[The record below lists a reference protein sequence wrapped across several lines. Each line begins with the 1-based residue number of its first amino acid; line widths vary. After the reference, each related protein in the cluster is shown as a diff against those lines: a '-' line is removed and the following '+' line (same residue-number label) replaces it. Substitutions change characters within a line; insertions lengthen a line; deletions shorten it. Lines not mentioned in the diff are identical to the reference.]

1 MLIFVIYIYFQS
13 IPCGSPSTCGALWK
27 KNHLINQDT
36 TLAPL
41 TYALVSA
48 LVETV
53 LGSLNSAVVQEIGLA
68 WGLKNELNSLESIL
82 DTVQLVLQD
91 AESKQRKD
99 EALQNWLRKLKNAA
113 YDAENLLDQIAT
125 EGLRR
130 RVASERGKLIIHK
143 LNSILSLRNPL
154 VFRFRIAHKVKN
166 IRERLDAI
174 AEERLK
180 FHLREG
186 IIMDHQVGSE
196 VENRHTSSL
205 VNESEI
211 YGRHEEKEI
220 IVEKL
225 LDDMNVENDLS
236 VYAICGMGG
245 IGKTTLAQLVYNDER
260 VDRQFDMR
268 IWVCVSD
275 DFSIH
280 RLIRA
285 IIESTEGG
293 GCNISEL
300 DPLQRLLQE
309 RLRGKRFL
317 LVLDDVWNENS
328 MLWDRLREALRC
340 GSKGSVVMVTT
351 RIEKV
356 ATMMAAISIHN
367 LRFLSE
373 DDSWSLFRRRA
384 FAIGEVDE
392 SLKEIGK
399 GIVKKCG
406 GVPLAVKAL
415 GSLMRYKSSES
426 EWLAIKESDIW
437 HLSDDDNG
445 ILPALRL
452 SYDNLPLQMRQCFSY
467 CCIFP
472 KDYVME
478 EDHLIQLWMANGF
491 IPSEGQTDLRLTG
504 HLIFKELI
512 WRSFFQDVKKNSKF
526 NVVCKMHD
534 LVHDL
539 AVSVMRHETYIV
551 ENVEVLKF
559 PKTLHHL
566 SFCLTSWEENKGK
579 LKLPINKSLRSLVDY
594 GGPFTA
600 CVEGFWSFLSKQRY
614 LRVLDL
620 NYSIIEKMPNFI
632 YKMEHLRFL
641 TFECD
646 NLKKLPESLTCLH
659 NLQTLKLLN
668 SEELLE
674 LPKGLKYMKNLRF
687 LDIERCYSLLCT
699 PPGLGELTCL
709 QKLSIF
715 IVGQDSAHQIG
726 QLKDLNLGGD
736 LTIKG
741 LEHIRN
747 FESAKIANL
756 MTKKNLTSLALFWT
770 KGIEHDSAEHF
781 EEILEGL
788 QPNQNIEK
796 IHIQLYQGSRFPNWM
811 STLFINNLKE
821 ISLEQCERCK
831 HLPPL
836 GKLPSLACLSLIGL
850 KHIKSLNVEWHG
862 DGDGESS
869 FPALTRLLI
878 MSMPNLEEWTKPDS
892 VQCFP
897 CLLTVEIF
905 KCPKLTGIPF
915 LPTIKELSISS
926 DNNTS
931 FLKSTMF
938 LTSLTSLRLQN
949 MPGIDILPEGLFQ
962 NHKAL
967 ERLVIGLSSIRTISL
982 DNLYALKRLILL
994 DCSNLEVIPEGL
1006 NSLESLNIMCCDR
1019 LISFPATILQGSS
1032 SLRYLSINN
1041 CKKLINPLSGPL
1053 ERSSVLQDLLI
1064 NGCPEMKYIPES
1076 VQQLSG
1082 LRELVIW
1089 DCEGLCSLP
1098 NWLGSL
1104 QSLSE
1109 MKIWGCKNL
1118 KSLPDG
1124 LQSLKSLRVL
1134 EIDECPILLKR
1145 CRKSKGKDWPKI
1157 SHIPNIRIDGKM
1169 IQYLDI

>member
-1 MLIFVIYIYFQS
+1 M
-13 IPCGSPSTCGALWK
+13 A
-27 KNHLINQDT
+27 D
-36 TLAPL
+36 
-41 TYALVSA
+41 ALVSA
-48 LVETV
+48 LVKTV
-53 LGSLNSAVVQEIGLA
+53 LGSLNSAAVQEIGLA

-82 DTVQLVLQD
+82 DTVHLVLQD
-91 AESKQRKD
+91 AESKQRKN

-130 RVASERGKLIIHK
+130 RVASERGKLITHK
-143 LNSILSLRNPL
+143 LNSFASLRNPL
-154 VFRFRIAHKVKN
+154 VFRFKIAHKVKN
-166 IRERLDAI
+166 IRERLDDI

-186 IIMDHQVGSE
+186 ILMDHQVGSA

-225 LDDMNVENDLS
+225 LDNMNVENDLS
-236 VYAICGMGG
+236 VYAICGLGG
-245 IGKTTLAQLVYNDER
+245 IGKTTLAQLVYKDER
-260 VDRQFDMR
+260 VDMQFDMR
-268 IWVCVSD
+268 IWVCVFD

-285 IIESTEGG
+285 IIESTGG
-293 GCNISEL
+293 GGSDISEL
-300 DPLQRLLQE
+300 DPLQCFLQE

-328 MLWDRLREALRC
+328 MLWDGLREALRC

-356 ATMMAAISIHN
+356 AMMMAAISIHN
-367 LRFLSE
+367 LRFLSK

-384 FAIGEVDE
+384 FVTGEEDE
-392 SLKEIGK
+392 NLKEIGK

-445 ILPALRL
+445 ILSALRL

-472 KDYVME
+472 KGYVMK
-478 EDHLIQLWMANGF
+478 EDHLIQLWMANDF
-491 IPSEGQTDLRLTG
+491 IPSEGQSDLRLTG
-504 HLIFKELI
+504 HLIFKELV
-512 WRSFFQDVKKNSKF
+512 WRSFFQDVQKNSES
-526 NVVCKMHD
+526 NVECKMHD

-539 AVSVMRHETYIV
+539 AVSVTRHEICIV
-551 ENVEVLKF
+551 ENGEVLKF
-559 PKTLHHL
+559 SKTLHHL
-566 SFCLTSWEENKGK
+566 SFWVARWEENKGK
-579 LKLPINKSLRSLVDY
+579 LKLPINKSLRSIVFHIGAHPDW
-594 GGPFTA
+594 
-600 CVEGFWSFLSKQRY
+600 VEGFSSFLSKQRY

-620 NYSIIEKMPNFI
+620 NTYNIMEKLPNFV
-632 YKMEHLRFL
+632 YRMEHLRFL
-641 TFECD
+641 TLNCLY
-646 NLKKLPESLTCLH
+646 LKKLPESLTCLH
-659 NLQTLKLLN
+659 NLQTLKLWN
-668 SEELLE
+668 SGELLE
-674 LPKGLKYMKNLRF
+674 LPKGLKYMKNLCF
-687 LDIERCYSLLCT
+687 LDIESWYSLVCT

-709 QKLSIF
+709 QKLCIF

-736 LTIKG
+736 LTILG

-747 FESAKIANL
+747 SESSKSANL
-756 MTKKNLTSLALFWT
+756 RTKKNLTSLALFWT
-770 KGIEHDSAEHF
+770 EGIEHDSAEHF
-781 EEILEGL
+781 EEILESL

-796 IHIQLYQGSRFPNWM
+796 IHIKLYQGSRFPNWM

-831 HLPPL
+831 HLSPL
-836 GKLPSLACLSLIGL
+836 GKLSSLACLRLRGL

-862 DGDGESS
+862 DGESS
-869 FPALTRLLI
+869 FPALTELYI
-878 MSMPNLEEWTKPDS
+878 SSMPNLEEWTIPDS
-892 VQCFP
+892 VESFP
-897 CLLTVEIF
+897 CLVILGIIE
-905 KCPKLTGIPF
+905 CPMLTGIPF
-915 LPTIKELSISS
+915 LPSIKELTISS
-926 DNNTS
+926 DHNTS

-938 LTSLTSLRLQN
+938 LTSLTSLSLRKMSN
-949 MPGIDILPEGLFQ
+949 IDILPEDLFQ

-967 ERLVIGLSSIRTISL
+967 ESLVISRCSIRTLSL
-982 DNLYALKRLILL
+982 DNLYALKRLTLYG
-994 DCSNLEVIPEGL
+994 CSNLEVIPEGPNHL
-1006 NSLESLNIMCCDR
+1006 NSLESLDISWCDR

-1032 SLRYLSINN
+1032 SLRSLSIQH

-1053 ERSSVLQDLLI
+1053 ERSPTLQDLTILE
-1064 NGCPEMKYIPES
+1064 CPEMKYIPES

-1082 LRELVIW
+1082 LRSLIIYN
-1089 DCEGLCSLP
+1089 CEGLCSLP

-1104 QSLSE
+1104 QSLSQLR
-1109 MKIWGCKNL
+1109 IDGCKNL

-1124 LQSLKSLRVL
+1124 FQCLKSLRVL
-1134 EIDECPILLKR
+1134 VIGRCPLLLKR
-1145 CRKSKGKDWPKI
+1145 CRKSKGEDWPKI
-1157 SHIPNIRIDGKM
+1157 SHIPQICIDGK
-1169 IQYLDI
+1169 II

>member
-1 MLIFVIYIYFQS
+1 MIYFQS
-13 IPCGSPSTCGALWK
+13 IVPCGSLSCGK
-27 KNHLINQDT
+27 KMMK

-41 TYALVSA
+41 TCFAVLSSKDALVYALVK
-48 LVETV
+48 TV
-53 LGSLNSAVVQEIGLA
+53 LGSLNSAAVQEIGLA

-91 AESKQRKD
+91 AESKQRKN

-130 RVASERGKLIIHK
+130 RVASERGKLITDK
-143 LNSILSLRNPL
+143 LNSFVSMRNPL
-154 VFRFRIAHKVKN
+154 VCHFKIAHKVKN

-186 IIMDHQVGSE
+186 IIMDHQVASA
-196 VENRHTSSL
+196 VEDRQTSSL
-205 VNESEI
+205 VNEFEI

-220 IVEKL
+220 IVENL
-225 LDDMNVENDLS
+225 LDNMNVENDLF
-236 VYAICGMGG
+236 VYALCGMGG
-245 IGKTTLAQLVYNDER
+245 LGKTTLAQLVYNDER
-260 VDRQFDMR
+260 VDKHFEIR

-285 IIESTEGG
+285 IIESTGG
-293 GCNISEL
+293 GGFNISEL
-300 DPLQRLLQE
+300 DTLHRLLQE
-309 RLRGKRFL
+309 S
-317 LVLDDVWNENS
+317 S
-328 MLWDRLREALRC
+328 MLWDGLREALRC

-356 ATMMAAISIHN
+356 ALMMAAISIN
-367 LRFLSE
+367 LRFLSD
-373 DDSWSLFRRRA
+373 DDSWLLFRRRA
-384 FAIGEVDE
+384 FATGEEDE

-437 HLSDDDNG
+437 HLSDDEND

-478 EDHLIQLWMANGF
+478 EYHLIQLWMANGF

-504 HLIFKELI
+504 HLIFKELV
-512 WRSFFQDVKKNSKF
+512 WRSFFQDVQKNSKF

-551 ENVEVLKF
+551 ELGKVLKF

-566 SFCLTSWEENKGK
+566 YFCLTPWDEYEGK
-579 LKLPINKSLRSLVDY
+579 LKLPINKSLRSLVDH
-594 GGPFTA
+594 GGALTA
-600 CVEGFWSFLSKQRY
+600 PVEGFSSFLSKQRY

-620 NYSIIEKMPNFI
+620 KYSIIEKLPNYI
-632 YKMEHLRFL
+632 YKMEHHRFL
-641 TFECD
+641 TLGCL
-646 NLKKLPESLTCLH
+646 NLKYLPESLTCLH
-659 NLQTLKLLN
+659 NLQTLKLTN
-668 SEELLE
+668 SHHLLE
-674 LPKGLKYMKNLRF
+674 LPKGLKYMKNLCF
-687 LDIERCYSLLCT
+687 VDMSHCNSLVCT
-699 PPGLGELTCL
+699 PPGLGELPCL
-709 QKLSIF
+709 QGLSVF

-747 FESAKIANL
+747 SESAKSANL
-756 MTKKNLTSLALFWT
+756 MTKMNLTSLGLYWT
-770 KGIEHDSAEHF
+770 KGIKHDSAEHF
-781 EEILEGL
+781 EEVLEGL
-788 QPNQNIEK
+788 QPNQNLEK
-796 IHIQLYQGSRFPNWM
+796 IHIKLYQGSRFPNWM

-821 ISLEQCERCK
+821 IRLEECERCVY
-831 HLPPL
+831 LPPL
-836 GKLPSLACLSLIGL
+836 GKLPSLARLFISGM
-850 KHIKSLNVEWHG
+850 KHIKSLNAE
-862 DGDGESS
+862 ESS
-869 FPALTRLLI
+869 FPALTELYISR
-878 MSMPNLEEWTKPDS
+878 MPNLEEWTMPDS
-892 VQCFP
+892 SA
-897 CLLTVEIF
+897 E
-905 KCPKLTGIPF
+905 CPMLTGIPF
-915 LPTIKELSISS
+915 LPTIKELHISS
-926 DNNTS
+926 NNNAS
-931 FLKSTMF
+931 FLSSTMF
-938 LTSLTSLRLQN
+938 LTSLTSLILCN
-949 MPGIDILPEGLFQ
+949 MSEIDILPGGVFQ

-967 ERLVIGLSSIRTISL
+967 ESLQICLSSIRTLSV
-982 DNLYALKRLILL
+982 DNLYALKSLHLCG
-994 DCSNLEVIPEGL
+994 CSNLEVIPEGL
-1006 NSLESLNIMCCDR
+1006 NSVESLSIMSCDR
-1019 LISFPATILQGSS
+1019 LLSFPATILQGSS
-1032 SLRYLSINN
+1032 SLRSLSIQN

-1053 ERSSVLQDLLI
+1053 ERSPTLQDLLI
-1064 NGCPEMKYIPES
+1064 NGCPEMKYIPKS
-1076 VQQLSG
+1076 MQQLSG
-1082 LRELVIW
+1082 LRELCIW
-1089 DCEGLCSLP
+1089 HCEGLCSLP

-1104 QSLSE
+1104 QSLSRL
-1109 MKIWGCKNL
+1109 KIRYCKNL

-1124 LQSLKSLRVL
+1124 LRSLKSLRVL
-1134 EIDECPILLKR
+1134 EIEGCPILLKR
-1145 CRKSKGKDWPKI
+1145 CKKSKGKDWPKI
-1157 SHIPNIRIDGKM
+1157 SHIPKIYIDRKVRLYYRVFGS
-1169 IQYLDI
+1169 LV

>member
-1 MLIFVIYIYFQS
+1 M
-13 IPCGSPSTCGALWK
+13 A
-27 KNHLINQDT
+27 D
-36 TLAPL
+36 
-41 TYALVSA
+41 ALVSA
-48 LVETV
+48 LVKTV

-91 AESKQRKD
+91 AESKQRKN

-113 YDAENLLDQIAT
+113 YDAENLLDLIAT

-130 RVASERGKLIIHK
+130 RVASERGKLVIHE
-143 LNSILSLRNPL
+143 LNSFFSLRNPL
-154 VFRFRIAHKVKN
+154 LFRFRIAHKVKN
-166 IRERLDAI
+166 IRERLDDI

-186 IIMDHQVGSE
+186 IIMDHQVGTA

-211 YGRHEEKEI
+211 YGRNEEKEI

-225 LDDMNVENDLS
+225 LDNMNVENDLS

-245 IGKTTLAQLVYNDER
+245 IGKTTLAQLVYNDEG

-285 IIESTEGG
+285 IIESTGGG

-384 FAIGEVDE
+384 FATGEVDE
-392 SLKEIGK
+392 NLKEIGK

-445 ILPALRL
+445 ILPALSL

-512 WRSFFQDVKKNSKF
+512 WRSFFQDVKKNFKF

-534 LVHDL
+534 LVHNL

-551 ENVEVLKF
+551 ENVELLKF

-566 SFCLTSWEENKGK
+566 SSFFFMLWGENKGK
-579 LKLPINKSLRSLVDY
+579 LKLPINKSLRSLVDH
-594 GGPFTA
+594 GGALPA
-600 CVEGFWSFLSKQRY
+600 CVEGFSSFPSKQRY

-620 NYSIIEKMPNFI
+620 NNYSIIEKLPNFV

-641 TFECD
+641 TLKCC

-659 NLQTLKLLN
+659 NLQTLKLIATN
-668 SEELLE
+668 ELLE
-674 LPKGLKYMKNLRF
+674 LPKGLKHQQNLCF
-687 LDIERCYSLLCT
+687 LDIESCYSLVCT
-699 PPGLGELTCL
+699 PPGLGELTRL

-726 QLKDLNLGGD
+726 QLKYLNLGGD

-796 IHIQLYQGSRFPNWM
+796 IHIRLYQGSRFPNWM

-821 ISLEQCERCK
+821 ISLGQCERCK

-836 GKLPSLACLSLIGL
+836 GKLPFLACLSLIGL
-850 KHIKSLNVEWHG
+850 KHIKSLNTECH
-862 DGDGESS
+862 GDGESS
-869 FPALTRLLI
+869 FPALTSLLI

-897 CLLTVEIF
+897 CLLTVHIF
-905 KCPKLTGIPF
+905 ECPKLTGIPF
-915 LPTIKELSISS
+915 LPTIKALTISS

-938 LTSLTSLRLQN
+938 LTSLTSLTLQN
-949 MPGIDILPEGLFQ
+949 MPEIDILPEGLFQ
-962 NHKAL
+962 NHKAVESL
-967 ERLVIGLSSIRTISL
+967 RISLSSIRTISL
-982 DNLYALKRLILL
+982 DNLYSLKRLALHY
-994 DCSNLEVIPEGL
+994 CSNLEVIIAEGL
-1006 NSLESLNIMCCDR
+1006 NSLESLSICHCER
-1019 LISFPATILQGSS
+1019 LISFPATILQGSF
-1032 SLRYLSINN
+1032 SLRSLSIEH

-1053 ERSSVLQDLLI
+1053 ERSPALQDLVI
-1064 NGCPEMKYIPES
+1064 IGCPEMKYIPES

-1082 LRELVIW
+1082 LRELHIYH
-1089 DCEGLCSLP
+1089 CAGLCSLP

-1109 MKIWGCKNL
+1109 LLILGCKNL

-1134 EIDECPILLKR
+1134 EIYYNPILLER
-1145 CRKSKGKDWPKI
+1145 CRKSKGEDWQKI
-1157 SHIPNIRIDGKM
+1157 SHIPTIKIDGKM
-1169 IQYLDI
+1169 IQSLDL